1 MFPEPDS
8 TELGNLLKRLT
19 TRSGTLMSS
28 HKNLIELLEHIW
40 SWLFWFIL
48 INTPTG
54 FWEQSH
60 RLQSKACWETPVEE
74 SPFSVKSQVR
84 RTNMGFRKRKPEASA
99 GLLPGLR
106 EGTSPSLHPYIRKNW
121 NYRNGGNNWGPWRAW
136 GYFIY
141 SWLHPKSCPLPQT
154 RLPYEWWVKANPL
167 MSVFD

>member
-121 NYRNGGNNWGPWRAW
+121 NYRNGETTGALEEPGATSSTLGSTQKVVLSLRR
-136 GYFIY
+136 GF
-141 SWLHPKSCPLPQT
+141 
-154 RLPYEWWVKANPL
+154 L
-167 MSVFD
+167 MNGG